1 MTMRRWGATDCARA
15 VRWIYPALD
24 GDLGALEAAALASH
38 LEVCGACRALRD
50 REAAFRSELARLC
63 ATPPAAPAALHAR
76 LRAALA
82 PRPVV
87 TAPAQPPAGAS
98 GRSRRVVGAAA
109 AVIAVAGVGLGLVL
123 GEPLVRTRSATPA
136 LVRSVAAQQAAL
148 AEGRLPLELADASSG
163 SVAAWLRPRLG
174 FPVEL
179 PPLVGEDVEVVGA
192 RLTELAATDAAAV
205 LSRVDGC
212 EVTLFTFPA
221 AVLAAP
227 ESRGGGSTELVVDGH
242 RFRHY
247 RLDGMTV
254 TLWARGRVGYA
265 LAAPA
270 DLTASRGCAVCH
282 LGEDNKRLERQLAP
296 GLGR

>member
-1 MTMRRWGATDCARA
+1 MRRWGAVDCARA

-24 GDLGALEAAALASH
+24 GDLGTLEAAALASH
-38 LEVCGACRALRD
+38 LEACAACRALHD
-50 REAAFRSELARLC
+50 REAAFRKELARLC
-63 ATPPAAPAALHAR
+63 ATPSAAPAALHAR

-87 TAPAQPPAGAS
+87 APPAVGP
-98 GRSRRVVGAAA
+98 GRSRRVVGVAA
-109 AVIAVAGVGLGLVL
+109 AVVAVAGVGLGLVL

-148 AEGRLPLELADASSG
+148 AEGRLPLELADPSSG
-163 SVAAWLRPRLG
+163 TVAAWLRPRLG
-174 FPVEL
+174 FPVDL
-179 PPLVGEDVEVVGA
+179 PPLVGGDVEVVGA
-192 RLTELAATDAAAV
+192 RLTELAAADAAAV
-205 LSRVDGC
+205 LYRVDGR

-221 AVLAAP
+221 TVLATP

-247 RLDGMTV
+247 RLDGVTV
-254 TLWARGRVGYA
+254 TLWARGQVGYA